1 MRWIFV
7 DDPPG
12 PAPDE
17 RVAVLARYE
26 AAYLMHQ
33 TSMEIKRSMGF
44 CTFAHEAALEVIS
57 RAWHAEHR
65 TDDDGNEGGL
75 ME

>member
-1 MRWIFV
+1 VRWIFV
-7 DDPPG
+7 DDPPEQT
-12 PAPDE
+12 PDE

-44 CTFAHEAALEVIS
+44 CTIAHEAALEVIS
-57 RAWHAEHR
+57 RAWYAERR
-65 TDDDGNEGGL
+65 TDDNGNEGEL